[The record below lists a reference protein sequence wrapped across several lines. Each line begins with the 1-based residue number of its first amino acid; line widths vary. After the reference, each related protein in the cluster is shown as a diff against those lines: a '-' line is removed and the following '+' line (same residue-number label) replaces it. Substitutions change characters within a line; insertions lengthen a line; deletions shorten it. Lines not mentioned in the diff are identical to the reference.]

1 MSNLDRIQPAR
12 TVVVRPTTG
21 ATLAERRQA
30 GRTTRALAVVEH
42 TTLVR
47 LARVQAESIVQ
58 TEKLCE
64 IDHLSREA
72 MTGHALLHRWATTLA
87 SGDPFIVEDLKFFLD
102 TAKLGKG
109 EVIADTI
116 DSYCR
121 ESRS

>member
-1 MSNLDRIQPAR
+1 MFNVERTPAQP
-12 TVVVRPTTG
+12 VVVRSAGTSTI
-21 ATLAERRQA
+21 AERRQTA
-30 GRTTRALAVVEH
+30 RTARALTVVEH

-58 TEKLCE
+58 TEKVHE

-72 MTGHALLHRWATTLA
+72 MTGHAMLHRWASTLA

-109 EVIADTI
+109 EVLADTI